1 MNEWIKETSSKT
13 SGNYDF
19 EHNKINVNR
28 RERERERKKKEERM
42 KKKFYWKYIG
52 NIKLRRTRNK

>member
-1 MNEWIKETSSKT
+1 MNEWIKKISSKT

-28 RERERERKKKEERM
+28 REREREKLRNRNYTLEIYKI
-42 KKKFYWKYIG
+42 YIG
-52 NIKLRRTRNK
+52 NKIKKK